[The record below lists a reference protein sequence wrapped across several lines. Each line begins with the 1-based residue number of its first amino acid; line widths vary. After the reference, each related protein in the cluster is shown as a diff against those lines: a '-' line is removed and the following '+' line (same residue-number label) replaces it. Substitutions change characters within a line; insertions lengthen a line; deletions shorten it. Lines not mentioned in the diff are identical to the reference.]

1 VFFADSLPT
10 LEEGALLAY
19 WSIKQAITLAS
30 PHIGLGIDVF
40 VLDPNATP
48 RTRELSDAEVAPH
61 LEFIDEA
68 ANVLRGLRDRMRGNA
83 EKLPEMPVMK
93 KGDA

>member
-1 VFFADSLPT
+1 MFFADSLPT

-68 ANVLRGLRDRMRGNA
+68 ANVLARAARSNARQCGEIARDAGY
-83 EKLPEMPVMK
+83 EK
-93 KGDA
+93 G